1 MLSGGERK
9 YVNKSKSVL
18 KRIRQNEKR
27 RMRNRA
33 TASKFKTEV
42 KKFEALIEQGDAAAV
57 REMIP
62 HITKIIDK
70 AASKKAISKNAASRK
85 KSSLMRR
92 VNALG

>member
-1 MLSGGERK
+1 ME
-9 YVNKSKSVL
+9 KSKSVI

-33 TASKFKTEV
+33 YVSRYRTEI
-42 KKFEALIEQGDAAAV
+42 KKFEAIIEKGDAAAV
-57 REMIP
+57 REMVP
-62 HITKIIDK
+62 HITKVIDK
-70 AASKKAISKNAASRK
+70 AATKKALSKNAASRK

>member
-1 MLSGGERK
+1 
-9 YVNKSKSVL
+9 VNKSKSVL

-33 TASKFKTEV
+33 NASKYKTEV
-42 KKFEALIEQGDAAAV
+42 KKFEAVIEKGDAVAARDMV
-57 REMIP
+57 P
-62 HITKIIDK
+62 QITRIIDK
-70 AASKKAISKNAASRK
+70 AATKKAISKNAASRK

>member
-1 MLSGGERK
+1 ME
-9 YVNKSKSVL
+9 KSKSVI

-33 TASKFKTEV
+33 YVSRYRTEI
-42 KKFEALIEQGDAAAV
+42 KKFEAIIEKGDAAAV
-57 REMIP
+57 RDMVP
-62 HITKIIDK
+62 YITKVIDK
-70 AASKKAISKNAASRK
+70 AATKKALSKNAASRK